1 MEKVYFVKL
10 ESDNTISQ
18 AIVVSS
24 TNAPTEEVGIA
35 FCKSL
40 YGSDTNWKQTYE
52 DGRRGN
58 YAGIGCSYIENV
70 ATMGVASTDIFIQ
83 PQPYPSW
90 SISTTA
96 AEWVSPLGPDPTTDE
111 EYAADKYHEWDESAY
126 QADNTTGWVL
136 RP

>member
-90 SISTTA
+90 TLDSNFD
-96 AEWVSPLGPDPTTDE
+96 WQPPKKQPTSEDGK
-111 EYAADKYHEWDESAY
+111 KYKWDEDKKS
-126 QADNTTGWVL
+126 WEEWE
-136 RP
+136 